1 MVIFV
6 FLFICFQVLSK
17 LEVIRSEA
25 IKQCKEEVSIQ
36 VRINSIRIVLWV
48 FASLAAYICVHACVC
63 VCVFRHPIFRSW
75 THHQT
80 WTSAD
85 WGDSANGC

>member
-36 VRINSIRIVLWV
+36 VRIAQELFCGFLFHLLYVHMCV
-48 FASLAAYICVHACVC
+48 FVCVC
-63 VCVFRHPIFRSW
+63 VCV
-75 THHQT
+75 
-80 WTSAD
+80 
-85 WGDSANGC
+85 